1 MTTLETAFELQDL
14 ARYIVGSQSLVPI
27 GYTYTGGTMTAPTGP
42 VWPYEA
48 MIAKMLARPTDF
60 IDAVAGDLRTFYS
73 DAAARAPFPVS
84 TVSVLDLG
92 PGGEMQAIVKPPIQA
107 LVSALSMLNSTPYGG
122 TYAEAFRWAFLNGG
136 GQAYVLNPAD
146 GTLQAG
152 DWALRDVLRLCRYLS
167 VAANHPSGVA
177 AVSVAV
183 QTAATAA
190 LNAIA
195 PNAAGQYSLVRTA
208 FTEPAGAPALF
219 EGISILWIPGNFAAI
234 PVHDGF
240 LAKQIDS
247 AFYQDLRLVAD
258 TTAGDSWAKFAFEQL
273 S

>member
-48 MIAKMLARPTDF
+48 MIARMLATPNGF
-60 IDAVAGDLRTFYS
+60 IDAVANELRTFYADS
-73 DAAARAPFPVS
+73 AARAPFPVS

-92 PGGEMQAIVKPPIQA
+92 PGGEVQAIVKPPIQC
-107 LVSALSMLNSTPYGG
+107 LVSALSMLTSAP
-122 TYAEAFRWAFLNGG
+122 YAESYRWEFLHAGG
-136 GQAYVLNPAD
+136 EAYLPNP
-146 GTLQAG
+146 LLSQLRAG

-167 VAANHPSGVA
+167 GAPNPQGVDPAVTTKIHAAA
-177 AVSVAV
+177 A
-183 QTAATAA
+183 AA

-219 EGISILWIPGNFAAI
+219 EGISILWIPGKFAAI

-240 LAKQIDS
+240 LAKQVDS
-247 AFYQDLRLVAD
+247 AFYQNLRLVAD